1 MYWTLGFYAL
11 CTELVR
17 GILQSEKRLTVQ
29 YLGLIGETPNRN
41 RYMYYLI

>member
-17 GILQSEKRLTVQ
+17 GILQSEQCVVVQ
-29 YLGLIGETPNRN
+29 DLGFLRVTPNRN